1 MKPYLDIL
9 NKILE
14 KSHDGMDIIVGELPQ
29 AEVCIHNVK
38 AQFKIRDER
47 TASAG
52 VYPPNQRR
60 NYWVVRDF
68 GGPEGER
75 YFTPITLVM
84 WRRGLEFWPAL
95 QTLAVEYGV
104 DCRLSS
110 TTNKPLLTR
119 RPAVAGEQEGQET
132 LTLLEG
138 YSAEGLA
145 AWGHGTKADVLEK
158 LGWAEV
164 QQVVKTKDGMTIV
177 KEHTEGYPIFRQRCY
192 YVDSQGNRMWFDKV
206 YEPHNYQKQYR
217 FHSIGMKPQGYIFGL
232 DAVIEEYQRNGSQKL
247 DSVFLVSG
255 GSDAVACW
263 SRGQPAIWMGSERDR
278 FDAVAYKKV
287 MTYCKVL
294 YNVPDT
300 DSTGID
306 EGRKKALAFPEIKTV
321 WLNDEDMY
329 HLPDNRG
336 NRRKDLKDYL
346 DLHREPN
353 AISQLRNRAVKAC
366 FWDYKT
372 SSNGDTTLVLSP
384 RRLNYYL
391 WLQGFCTLKDDS
403 NDKPRYL
410 HFDGIKVQHVVAKSI
425 RSFLLE
431 HAAQQGW
438 PEALQDKLMRT
449 NDLPTDKRSSLPQ
462 LPEVNTIKAT
472 SDSQPLFFKNC
483 WVVVTKDKVERHS
496 YSELS
501 EQCVWAD
508 RIIPHDFK
516 PQPQMFSITKNDNDT
531 YQVDISADAK
541 SRLLKYYIG
550 TSRLHWRKELE
561 GGNDLSA
568 EEQADQALCLVSRI
582 ANAGY
587 LMHQY
592 KSLSAAYAT
601 VCIDYKL
608 GRDKSEKNGGS
619 GKTLYG
625 TTLGHMVNSIY
636 REGKRR
642 QDVESKYFFGGTT
655 EANGLFFIDECHD
668 ALDLGQFF
676 GRVTGSFLVEQKNEP
691 IYTIPFEQSPKL
703 LFATNGV
710 IRQHDPATERRL
722 WYQVFSDYY
731 HVQTSENDY
740 SETRTVR
747 DDVGCNLMDGE
758 YSENDWQQDIAFLIQ
773 CLQYHLSLP
782 QDEWKVNPPMAQVR
796 RREQQASIS
805 KPLTEWANE
814 FFSTESGNLNTT
826 LVYNDVYSDFVSD
839 TKSQMSKRTFTESL
853 KTYCRFSGLT
863 YNPASIT
870 GKQEDGA
877 KWQTYHNGNDK
888 LVVCIYIQSSESQQ
902 ADAAVESSDAAID
915 KAIEQGLPF

>member
-1 MKPYLDIL
+1 MKQYLDIL

-14 KSHDGMDIIVGELPQ
+14 KSDNGFDIIVDELPQ
-29 AEVCIHNVK
+29 AEVCRSNKK
-38 AQFKIRDER
+38 AKFKIRDEH

-52 VYPPNQRR
+52 AYPPTQRR
-60 NYWVVRDF
+60 NYWVVRDY

-75 YFTPITLVM
+75 YFTPVSLVM
-84 WRRGLEFWPAL
+84 WRRGLDFWPAL
-95 QTLAVEYGV
+95 QMLAVKYGV

-110 TTNKPLLTR
+110 TTNKPILTQR
-119 RPAVAGEQEGQET
+119 QALPGEQEGQET
-132 LTLLEG
+132 LTLRDG
-138 YSAEGLA
+138 FSSEGLT
-145 AWGHGTKADVLEK
+145 AWGHGTKPEVLQK

-164 QQVVKTKDGMTIV
+164 QQVVKTKDGKTTI
-177 KEHTEGYPIFRQRCY
+177 KERTEGYPIFRQRCY
-192 YVDSQGNRMWFDKV
+192 YVDAQGNRAWFDKV

-217 FHSIGMKPQGYIFGL
+217 FHSIGQKPQGYIFGL
-232 DAVIEEYQRNGSQKL
+232 DAVVEEYQRNGSQKL

-263 SRGQPAIWMGSERDR
+263 SRGQAAVWMGSERDL
-278 FDAVAYKKV
+278 FSEAAYKKM
-287 MTYCKVL
+287 MTYCQAL

-300 DSTGID
+300 DSTGVD
-306 EGRKKALAFPEIKTV
+306 EGRKKALAFPEMKTV
-321 WLNDEDMY
+321 WLNDDDMY
-329 HLPDNRG
+329 HLPDKRG

-346 DLHREPN
+346 DLHREPGALN
-353 AISQLRNRAVKAC
+353 HLKDRAVMAR
-366 FWDYKT
+366 FWDYRT
-372 SSNGDTTLVLSP
+372 SQNGDTSLVLSP

-403 NDKPRYL
+403 SDKPRYL
-410 HFDGIKVQHVVAKSI
+410 HFDGIKVQRVFSKTI
-425 RSFLLE
+425 RSYFLQ

-449 NDLPTDKRSSLPQ
+449 NDLPTDKRSSLTE
-462 LPEVNTIKAT
+462 LPEVNIMRAT
-472 SDSQPLFFKNC
+472 SDAQPLFFRNC

-501 EQCVWAD
+501 DQFVWAD
-508 RIIPHDFK
+508 RIIPHDYK
-516 PQPQMFSITKNDNDT
+516 PLPQMFTITRQDDGT
-531 YQVDISADAK
+531 YHIDIHADAK
-541 SRLLKYYIG
+541 SRLLQFYRG
-550 TSRLHWRKELE
+550 TSWLHWRKELE
-561 GGNDLSA
+561 GGFDLTA
-568 EEQADQALCLVSRI
+568 EEQAEEELCLVSRI

-601 VCIDYKL
+601 VCIDYKV

-625 TTLGHMVNSIY
+625 STVGHLVNSIY

-668 ALDLGQFF
+668 SLDLGQFF

-731 HVQTSENDY
+731 HVQAPENDY
-740 SETRTVR
+740 RETRTVR
-747 DDVGCNLMDGE
+747 DDVGCNLMDSE
-758 YSENDWQQDIAFLIQ
+758 YSEADWQRDIAFLIQ
-773 CLQYHLSLP
+773 CLQFHLSLP
-782 QDEWKVNPPMAQVR
+782 QDGWKVNPPLSQVR

-814 FFSTESGNLNTT
+814 FFSTESGNLNRT
-826 LVYNDVYSDFVSD
+826 LVYAEVFSDFVSD
-839 TKSQMSKRTFTESL
+839 TKSSMSKRTFTESL
-853 KTYCRFSGLT
+853 KTYCRFAGLT

-870 GKQEDGA
+870 GKQEDGE
-877 KWQTYHNGNDK
+877 KFTDRINGDSK
-888 LVVCIYIQSSESQQ
+888 QVVCLYIQSPDNHETNTTTQQ
-902 ADAAVESSDAAID
+902 ALDQE
-915 KAIEQGLPF
+915 LPF

>member
-1 MKPYLDIL
+1 MKQYLEIL
-9 NKILE
+9 NKVLE
-14 KSHDGMDIIVGELPQ
+14 KSHDGLDIIVGELPQ
-29 AEVCIHNVK
+29 AEICLHNVK
-38 AQFKIRDER
+38 AKFKIRDER

-68 GGPEGER
+68 GGPDGER
-75 YFTPITLVM
+75 YFTPVTLVM

-95 QTLAVEYGV
+95 ESLAVEYGV

-119 RPAVAGEQEGQET
+119 RQAVAGEQEGQET
-132 LTLLEG
+132 LTLHDG
-138 YSAEGLA
+138 FSAEGLA
-145 AWGHGTKADVLEK
+145 AWGHGTKAEVLQK

-164 QQVVKTKDGMTIV
+164 QQVMKTKDGTTTI
-177 KEHTEGYPIFRQRCY
+177 KERTEGYPIFRQRCY
-192 YVDSQGNRMWFDKV
+192 YTDQQGNRQHFDKV

-217 FHSIGMKPQGYIFGL
+217 FHSIGQKPQGYIFGL
-232 DAVIEEYQRNGSQKL
+232 DAVVEAYQQNGSQKL

-278 FDAVAYKKV
+278 FDDFTYKKV
-287 MTYCKVL
+287 MTYCWEL

-300 DSTGID
+300 DSTGVD
-306 EGRKKALAFPEIKTV
+306 EGRKKALAFPEMKTI
-321 WLNDEDMY
+321 WLNDDDMY
-329 HLPDNRG
+329 HLPDKRG

-346 DLHREPN
+346 DLHRN
-353 AISQLRNRAVKAC
+353 ADAMDHLRDRAIKAC

-372 SSNGDTTLVLSP
+372 TAKGDKTLELSP

-391 WLQGFCTLKDDS
+391 WLQGFCTQKDDS
-403 NDKPRYL
+403 CDKPRYL
-410 HFDGIKVQHVVAKSI
+410 QFDGIKVQHVVAKSI
-425 RSFLLE
+425 RTFILQ

-438 PEALQDKLMRT
+438 PEPLQNKLMRT
-449 NDLPTDKRSSLPQ
+449 NDLPNDKRSSLTE
-462 LPEVNTIKAT
+462 LPEVNVMKAT
-472 SDSQPLFFKNC
+472 SDSQPLFFRNC

-496 YSELS
+496 YSEMS
-501 EQCVWAD
+501 DSFVWAD
-508 RIIPHDFK
+508 RIIPHDYK
-516 PQPQMFSITKNDNDT
+516 PQPQMFTISQQDDGA
-531 YQVDISADAK
+531 YHVDINSDVHC
-541 SRLLKYYIG
+541 RLLKFFRG
-550 TSRLHWRKELE
+550 TSRLHWRKEMELKAE
-561 GGNDLSA
+561 LSA
-568 EEQADQALCLVSRI
+568 EEKAEEALCLTSRI

-592 KSLSAAYAT
+592 KSLSAAFAT
-601 VCIDYKL
+601 ICVDYKI

-619 GKTLYG
+619 GKSLYG
-625 TTLGHMVNSIY
+625 TSVGQLVNSIY

-642 QDVESKYFFGGTT
+642 QDIESKYFFGGTT

-731 HVQTSENDY
+731 HIQTPENDY
-740 SETRTVR
+740 QETRTVR

-758 YSENDWQQDIAFLIQ
+758 YSENDWQQDIGFLIQ
-773 CLQYHLSLP
+773 CLQYHLSLS
-782 QDEWKVNPPMAQVR
+782 QDKWKINPPMAQVR

-814 FFSTESGNLNTT
+814 YFSTDSGNLNRR
-826 LVYNDVYSDFVSD
+826 LVYNEVYTNFVSD
-839 TKSQMSKRTFTESL
+839 TKSQMSKRTFTDSL

-863 YNPASIT
+863 YNPATVT
-870 GKQEDGA
+870 GKEKDEE
-877 KWQTYHNGNDK
+877 KYIERIDDK
-888 LVVCIYIQSSESQQ
+888 QVVCVYIQSKDSEQ
-902 ADAAVESSDAAID
+902 ADVSVQQI
-915 KAIEQGLPF
+915 IEQGLPF

>member
-1 MKPYLDIL
+1 MRQYLDIL
-9 NKILE
+9 NRILQ
-14 KSHDGMDIIVGELPQ
+14 KSHDGLDIIIGELPQ
-29 AEVCIHNVK
+29 AEVCISNTK
-38 AQFKIRDER
+38 AKFKIRDEH

-52 VYPPNQRR
+52 IYPPTQRR
-60 NYWVVRDF
+60 NYWVVRDY

-75 YFTPITLVM
+75 YFTPVSLVM
-84 WRRGLEFWPAL
+84 WRRNLDFWPAL
-95 QTLAVEYGV
+95 ETLAVEYGV

-110 TTNKPLLTR
+110 TSNKPLLTR
-119 RPAVAGEQEGQET
+119 REATAGERDGQET
-132 LTLLEG
+132 LTLREG
-138 YSAEGLA
+138 FTAEGLA
-145 AWGHGTKADVLEK
+145 AWGHATKAEVLQK

-164 QQVVKTKDGMTIV
+164 ELVVITRDGKTTV
-177 KEHTEGYPIFRQRCY
+177 KQRTEGYPIFRQRCY
-192 YVDSQGNRMWFDKV
+192 YTDAQGSRAWFDKV

-217 FHSIGMKPQGYIFGL
+217 FHSIGQKPQGYIFGL
-232 DAVIEEYQRNGSQKL
+232 DAVAEAYQQGGSQKL

-263 SRGQPAIWMGSERDR
+263 SRGQAAVWMGSERDR
-278 FDAVAYKKV
+278 FDLTAYKTV
-287 MTYCKVL
+287 MTYCREL

-306 EGRKKALAFPEIKTV
+306 EGRKKALAFPQMKTV
-321 WLNDEDMY
+321 WLNDDDMY
-329 HLPDNRG
+329 HLPDKRG

-346 DLHREPN
+346 DLHRE
-353 AISQLRNRAVKAC
+353 AGALEQLKSRAVKAC
-366 FWDYKT
+366 FWDYH
-372 SSNGDTTLVLSP
+372 TTAKGEQTLELSP

-403 NDKPRYL
+403 SDKPRYL
-410 HFDGIKVQHVVAKSI
+410 RFDGIRVQRVVAKTI
-425 RSFLLE
+425 RAFILQ

-438 PEALQDKLMRT
+438 PEPLQDKLMRT
-449 NDLPTDKRSSLPQ
+449 NDLPTDKRSSLTE

-472 SDSQPLFFKNC
+472 SDSQPLFFRNC
-483 WVVVTKDKVERHS
+483 WVVVTKDKVVRHS

-501 EQCVWAD
+501 DQFVWAD
-508 RIIPHDFK
+508 RIIPHDYK
-516 PQPQMFSITKNDNDT
+516 PQPQMFTINRDDDGTCRI
-531 YQVDISADAK
+531 DISAEAR
-541 SRLLKYYIG
+541 SRLLTFFRG
-550 TSRLHWRKELE
+550 TARLHWRKQLELGLE
-561 GGNDLSA
+561 LSD
-568 EEQADQALCLVSRI
+568 EEQAEEALCLVSRI

-601 VCIDYKL
+601 VCVDYKV

-619 GKTLYG
+619 GKTVYG
-625 TTLGHMVNSIY
+625 TTVGQLVNSIY

-668 ALDLGQFF
+668 ALDFGQFF
-676 GRVTGSFLVEQKNEP
+676 GRVTGNFLVEQKNEP

-722 WYQVFSDYY
+722 WYQVFADYY
-731 HVQTSENDY
+731 HAQTPENDY
-740 SETRTVR
+740 RETRTVR
-747 DDVGCNLMDGE
+747 DDVGCNLMDSEYGE
-758 YSENDWQQDIAFLIQ
+758 DDWQYDIAFLIQ

-782 QDEWKVNPPMAQVR
+782 QDQWKVNPPMSQVR

-814 FFSTESGNLNTT
+814 FFSSDSGHLDCK
-826 LVYNDVYSDFVSD
+826 LVYGDVYSDFVGD
-839 TKSQMSKRTFTESL
+839 TRSTMSKRTFTESL
-853 KTYCRFSGLT
+853 KTYCRFAGLT

-870 GKQEDGA
+870 GKSDDGE
-877 KWQTYHNGNDK
+877 KFLDRINGVDK
-888 LVVCIYIQSSESQQ
+888 PVVCIYVQSTGPQQ
-902 ADAAVESSDAAID
+902 AEATHQQAVDQD
-915 KAIEQGLPF
+915 LPF

>member
-1 MKPYLDIL
+1 MKQYVDIL
-9 NKILE
+9 NRILA
-14 KSHDGMDIIVGELPQ
+14 KSDNGFDIIVNELPQ
-29 AEVCIHNVK
+29 AEVCRQNVK
-38 AQFKIRDER
+38 AKFKIRDEH

-60 NYWVVRDF
+60 NYWVVRDY

-75 YFTPITLVM
+75 YFTPVSLVM
-84 WRRGLEFWPAL
+84 WRRGLDFWPAL

-110 TTNKPLLTR
+110 TANKPILTQR
-119 RPAVAGEQEGQET
+119 QAIAGEQEGQET
-132 LTLLEG
+132 LTLRDG
-138 YSAEGLA
+138 FTAEGLN
-145 AWGHGTKADVLEK
+145 AWGYGTKAEVLEK

-164 QQVVKTKDGMTIV
+164 QQVTRTKDGKTTV
-177 KEHTEGYPIFRQRCY
+177 KERTEGYPIFRQRCY
-192 YVDSQGNRMWFDKV
+192 YTDAQGNRAWFDKV
-206 YEPHNYQKQYR
+206 YEPHNYQKKYR
-217 FHSIGMKPQGYIFGL
+217 FHSIGQKPQGYIFGL
-232 DAVIEEYQRNGSQKL
+232 DAVIEDYQRNGSQKL
-247 DSVFLVSG
+247 DCVFLVSG

-263 SRGQPAIWMGSERDR
+263 SRGQAAVWMGSERDR
-278 FDAVAYKKV
+278 FDVLAYKQV
-287 MTYCKVL
+287 MTYCHVL

-306 EGRKKALAFPEIKTV
+306 EGRKKALAFPEMKTV
-321 WLNDEDMY
+321 WLNDDDMY
-329 HLPDNRG
+329 HLPDKRG

-346 DLHREPN
+346 DLHREAG
-353 AISQLRNRAVKAC
+353 AIKQLRDRAVMAR
-366 FWDYKT
+366 FWNYR
-372 SSNGDTTLVLSP
+372 TTLKGETTLELSP
-384 RRLNYYL
+384 KRLSYYL
-391 WLQGFCTLKDDS
+391 WLQGFCTLKDDTS
-403 NDKPRYL
+403 DKPRYL
-410 HFDGIKVQHVVAKSI
+410 QFDGIKVRRVVAKSI
-425 RSFLLE
+425 RSFFLQ

-449 NDLPTDKRSSLPQ
+449 NDLPTDKRSSLTE
-462 LPEVNTIKAT
+462 LPEVSIMKAT
-472 SDSQPLFFKNC
+472 SDSQPLFFRNC
-483 WVVVTKDKVERHS
+483 WVVVTKDKVVRHS

-501 EQCVWAD
+501 DQYVWAD
-508 RIIPHDFK
+508 RIIPHDYK
-516 PQPQMFSITKNDNDT
+516 PMPQMFTITRQDDGT
-531 YQVDISADAK
+531 YRVDINGDVK
-541 SRLLKYYIG
+541 CRLLKFYQG

-561 GGNDLSA
+561 LGQPLTA
-568 EEQADQALCLVSRI
+568 EEQAEEALCLVSRI

-601 VCIDYKL
+601 VCIDYKV

-625 TTLGHMVNSIY
+625 TTVGQLVNSIY

-703 LFATNGV
+703 LFGTNGV

-731 HVQTSENDY
+731 HVRTAENDY
-740 SETRTVR
+740 FETRTVR

-758 YSENDWQQDIAFLIQ
+758 YSEADWQLDIVFLIQ

-782 QDEWKVNPPMAQVR
+782 QDGWKVNPPMAQVR

-805 KPLTEWANE
+805 KPLAEWANE
-814 FFSTESGNLNTT
+814 FFSSDSGNLNRT
-826 LVYNDVYSDFVSD
+826 LVYGEVYADFVSD

-853 KTYCRFSGLT
+853 KTYCRFAGLT

-870 GKQEDGA
+870 GKQADGE
-877 KWQTYHNGNDK
+877 KWQTRQNGSEK
-888 LVVCIYIQSSESQQ
+888 LIMCIYIQSSDCRQ
-902 ADAAVESSDAAID
+902 ADAAADQ
-915 KAIEQGLPF
+915 AIEQGLPF

>member
-1 MKPYLDIL
+1 MKQYLEIL
-9 NKILE
+9 NRVLE
-14 KSHDGMDIIVGELPQ
+14 KSHDGFDIIMSELPQ

-38 AQFKIRDER
+38 AKFKIRDEH

-75 YFTPITLVM
+75 YFKPIDLVM

-95 QTLAVEYGV
+95 ETLAVEYGV

-110 TTNKPLLTR
+110 TSNKPLLTR
-119 RPAVAGEQEGQET
+119 RPALAGEQEGQET
-132 LTLLEG
+132 LTLREG
-138 YSAEGLA
+138 FSAEGLA
-145 AWGHGTKADVLEK
+145 AWGHGTKPEVLQA

-164 QQVVKTKDGMTIV
+164 QQVVKTKDGMTLI
-177 KEHTEGYPIFRQRCY
+177 KERTEGYPIFRQRCY
-192 YVDSQGNRMWFDKV
+192 YIDAQGNRHYFDKV

-217 FHSIGMKPQGYIFGL
+217 FHSIGQKPQGYIFGL
-232 DAVIEEYQRNGSQKL
+232 DAVEEAYRQNASQKL
-247 DSVFLVSG
+247 DSLFLVSG

-263 SRGQPAIWMGSERDR
+263 SHGQPAVWMGSERDR
-278 FDAVAYKKV
+278 FDEFIYKKL
-287 MTYCKVL
+287 MTYCMEL

-306 EGRKKALAFPEIKTV
+306 EGRKKALAFPEMKTV
-321 WLNDEDMY
+321 WLNDDDMY
-329 HLPDNRG
+329 HLPDKRG

-346 DLHREPN
+346 ELHREPGVM
-353 AISQLRNRAVKAC
+353 ARLRSRAVMAC
-366 FWDYKT
+366 FWGYRT
-372 SSNGDTTLVLSP
+372 SAKGDTTLELSP

-403 NDKPRYL
+403 CDKPRYL
-410 HFDGIKVQHVVAKSI
+410 HIDGIKVERVVAKSI
-425 RSFLLE
+425 RAYFLQ

-438 PEALQDKLMRT
+438 SEALLDKLMRS
-449 NDLPTDKRSSLPQ
+449 NDLPTDKRSSLTE
-462 LPEVNTIKAT
+462 LPEVNIMKAT
-472 SDSQPLFFKNC
+472 PDEQPLFFRNC

-501 EQCVWAD
+501 DQYVWAD
-508 RIIPHDFK
+508 RIIPHDYK
-516 PQPQMFSITKNDNDT
+516 PMPPLFTITRQDDGI
-531 YQVDISADAK
+531 YHIDISADANC
-541 SRLLKYYIG
+541 RLLKFFRG
-550 TSRLHWRKELE
+550 TSRLYWRKELE
-561 GGNDLSA
+561 GGQPLTE
-568 EEQADQALCLVSRI
+568 EEQAEETRCLVSRI

-601 VCIDYKL
+601 VCVDYKV

-619 GKTLYG
+619 GKSLYG
-625 TTLGHMVNSIY
+625 TTVGYLVNSIY

-668 ALDLGQFF
+668 TLELGQFF

-731 HVQTSENDY
+731 HVQTPENDY
-740 SETRTVR
+740 QETRTVR
-747 DDVGCNLMDGE
+747 DDIGCNLMDSE
-758 YSENDWQQDIAFLIQ
+758 YSEADWQRDIAFLIQ

-782 QDEWKVNPPMAQVR
+782 QDGWKVTPPMSQVR

-805 KPLTEWANE
+805 KPLTEWASE
-814 FFSTESGNLNTT
+814 FFSSDSGHLNST
-826 LVYNDVYSDFVSD
+826 LVYSEVYSDFVGD
-839 TKSQMSKRTFTESL
+839 TKSQMSKRTFTDSL
-853 KTYCRFSGLT
+853 KTYCRFAGLI

-870 GKQEDGA
+870 GKQEDGE
-877 KWQTYHNGNDK
+877 KYIDRINGSDK
-888 LVVCIYIQSSESQQ
+888 PVVCLYVKSR
-902 ADAAVESSDAAID
+902 ADAAAER
-915 KAIEQGLPF
+915 AIEQGLPF